1 MVKRLLHCLAVI
13 SCFCLWGMNAW
24 GQENPRIP
32 EKLTLKAAQTLLQGN
47 PSLQASRLE
56 IEAEKAD
63 LIGAEKYPNPSLSFL
78 SDGWVLGSDRGS
90 FIDRFQPSLTVRQEI
105 PTAGKRGKRV
115 RIEQVDAEIAS
126 MRMEDLK
133 RQLNSDL
140 KRTYFEIVLFQHD
153 LDLASEILDRFQEIV
168 RLNQTRHAAGEISG
182 GELRRS
188 EAAEYRL
195 FAEVVNAET
204 RLGSAKS
211 ELVALLGSTDFSRPF
226 DAVDGFET
234 SFLPPPELDL
244 RETALRQRPDL
255 AVARAEIRRSD
266 SVIEFEQ
273 ARSKPNI
280 AAIGGYKRELDS
292 SGPVL
297 GIEVPLFVS
306 NRNQGPTLRARI
318 GKQVLENRLLFRQLN
333 MFKEVRTA
341 LQRLEGDRRRVDALE
356 QNYLKKAEQ
365 ARDITEA
372 SYRLGEASLIEFLDA
387 QRTYVETRLLYNR
400 ARYDFEISRAT
411 LELAMGEDL

>member
-1 MVKRLLHCLAVI
+1 MSKRLLYCLAVI
-13 SCFCLWGMNAW
+13 CGFCLWGTSMW
-24 GQENPRIP
+24 GQEIPTIP
-32 EKLTLKAAQTLLQGN
+32 EELTLKAAQILLQGN

-63 LIGAEKYPNPSLSFL
+63 IIGAEKYPNPSLSFL
-78 SDGWVLGSDRGS
+78 SDGWVFDSDRGS
-90 FIDRFQPSLTVRQEI
+90 FINRFQPSLTVRQEI

-115 RIEQVDAEIAS
+115 RIEEVDAEIAS
-126 MRMEDLK
+126 MRLEDLK

-140 KRTYFEIVLFQHD
+140 KRNYFQVVLFQYD
-153 LDLASEILDRFQEIV
+153 LDLASEIRDRFQEIV
-168 RLNQTRHAAGEISG
+168 RLNQKRHTAGEISG
-182 GELRRS
+182 GELCRA
-188 EAAEYRL
+188 EAAEYRF

-204 RLGSAKS
+204 RLGIAKS
-211 ELVALLGSTDFSRPF
+211 ELVALLGSTDFSRSF
-226 DAVDGFET
+226 EAVDGFET
-234 SFLPPPELDL
+234 SFLPPPEAELKQ
-244 RETALRQRPDL
+244 TALRQRPDL
-255 AVARAEIRRSD
+255 AATRAEIRRSD

-273 ARSKPNI
+273 AQSKPNI

-297 GIEVPLFVS
+297 GVEVPLFVS
-306 NRNQGPTLRARI
+306 NRNQGPTLRARV

-333 MFKEVRTA
+333 MFKEVRVA

-356 QNYLKKAEQ
+356 NEYLKKAEQ

-400 ARYDFEISRAT
+400 ARYDFQISRAN
-411 LELAMGEDL
+411 LELAIGEDL

>member
-1 MVKRLLHCLAVI
+1 MCKRLLPSLAAI
-13 SCFCLWGMNAW
+13 CCFYTFGTSVW
-24 GQENPRIP
+24 GQASPRIP

-56 IEAEKAD
+56 IDVEKGD
-63 LIGAEKYPNPSLSFL
+63 IIGAEKYPNPSLSFL
-78 SDGWVLGSDRGS
+78 ADGWVLDSDRGS

-105 PTAGKRGKRV
+105 PTAGRRGKRV
-115 RIEQVDAEIAS
+115 RIEQEDVEIAS
-126 MRMEDLK
+126 MRLGELNRRLSFDLK
-133 RQLNSDL
+133 Q
-140 KRTYFEIVLFQHD
+140 TYFQVVLFQHD
-153 LDLASEILDRFQEIV
+153 LDLASEILDRFREIV
-168 RLNQTRHAAGEISG
+168 RLNQMRNAVGEISG

-188 EAAEYRL
+188 EAAEYRF

-211 ELVALLGSTDFSRPF
+211 ELLALLGSTDFSRSF
-226 DAVDGFET
+226 AAVDGFET
-234 SFLPPPELDL
+234 SFLPPPETEL

-255 AVARAEIRRSD
+255 AVARAQIRRSN

-273 ARSKPNI
+273 AQSKPNI

-297 GIEVPLFVS
+297 GVEIPLFVS
-306 NRNQGPTLRARI
+306 NRNQGATHRARAE
-318 GKQVLENRLLFRQLN
+318 KQVLENRLLFSQIN
-333 MFKEVRTA
+333 VFKGIRTA
-341 LQRLEGDRRRVDALE
+341 LQRFEGDRRRVDALE
-356 QNYLKKAEQ
+356 NDYLSKAEQ
-365 ARDITEA
+365 ARAITEA

-400 ARYDFEISRAT
+400 ARYDLQISRAT
-411 LELAMGEDL
+411 LELAIGEDL